1 VALKM
6 HKNHEI
12 LEILK
17 KFSPNHQFEAKITR
31 SGEIS
36 PDLATLITD
45 QIPKKELL
53 IYSNFFLNQLSKC
66 CHVGIS
72 HWLFDSY

>member
-6 HKNHEI
+6 HKNHQI

-17 KFSPNHQFEAKITR
+17 KFLPNHQFEAKITR

-36 PDLATLITD
+36 PDLATL
-45 QIPKKELL
+45 
-53 IYSNFFLNQLSKC
+53 
-66 CHVGIS
+66 VGS
-72 HWLFDSY
+72 